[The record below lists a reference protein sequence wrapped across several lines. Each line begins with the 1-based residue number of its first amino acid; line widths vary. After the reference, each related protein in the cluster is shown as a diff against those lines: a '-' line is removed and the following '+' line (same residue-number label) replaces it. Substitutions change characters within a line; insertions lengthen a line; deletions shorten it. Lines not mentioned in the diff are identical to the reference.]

1 MTESIADI
9 KKLLSTNALRQAWLD
24 VESSLAQVQAELGI
38 IPEEAAREITLK
50 ANLDFIDSAELS
62 RDIEQTKA
70 PIVSLT
76 RLLSAACDNDY
87 GSYVHWGATTQNI
100 VQTGRIL
107 QVRKVHNLTRHQFG
121 LSLTALAD
129 LAEQGSEMIMA
140 GRTQRR
146 QALPITFGF
155 KAAGWIDELLR
166 HLERFDQFEPRF
178 FCLQFGGAIGAMQS
192 FGEYG
197 PEINR
202 RLGRL
207 LALSPLKISA
217 RSAGDFLAEYVTT
230 MSLYATTCSKI
241 AQELYT
247 LMSDEFGEVSEGQAD
262 GVVGSSTMPQ
272 KVNSKIACNIIT
284 VAARIRSQIGLAFE
298 GMQSSHEGDGAT
310 NKMMREAI
318 DTVCIAAY
326 EITVDLKILLSGLVL
341 HPKRMAENLR
351 RSNGLIVTENVM
363 MTLAPIIGRQ
373 KAHDVLHKAVH
384 QAVMGNRNIYD
395 VLAAEPIIYENFSQ
409 ETLRSSLDPTNYLGH
424 CPQITR
430 DCVGRARTA
439 AKKLLAQSKDRNHR

>member
-1 MTESIADI
+1 MTESIAEI
-9 KKLLSTNALRQAWLD
+9 KALLSQNALRQAWLD

-38 IPEEAAREITLK
+38 IPEEAAREITRK
-50 ANLDFIDSAELS
+50 ANLDFIDTEELS
-62 RDIEQTKA
+62 KDIKRTKA

-76 RLLSAACDNDY
+76 RLLAAACDNDY
-87 GSYVHWGATTQNI
+87 GGYVHWGATTQNI
-100 VQTGRIL
+100 MQTGLIL
-107 QVRKVHNLTRHQFG
+107 QVRKVHKLTRHQFG

-146 QALPITFGF
+146 HALPITFGF

-202 RLGRL
+202 RLGKL
-207 LALSPLKISA
+207 LGLSPLKVSA

-247 LMSDEFGEVSEGQAD
+247 LMSDEFGEVTEGQEA

-272 KVNSKIACNIIT
+272 KVNSKVACNIIT
-284 VAARIRSQIGLAFE
+284 IAARIRSQMGLAFE
-298 GMQSSHEGDGAT
+298 GMQSSHEGDAAN

-318 DTVCIAAY
+318 DTVCAAVY
-326 EITVDLKILLSGLVL
+326 ELTTELKTLLSGLTL
-341 HPKRMAENLR
+341 HPERMSKNLQQ
-351 RSNGLIVTENVM
+351 SNGLIVAENVM
-363 MTLAPIIGRQ
+363 MTLAPVIGRQ
-373 KAHDVLHKAVH
+373 KAHDVLHEAAHEAVIEN
-384 QAVMGNRNIYD
+384 QNIYD
-395 VLAAEPIIYENFSQ
+395 VLAAKPVIYENFSKK
-409 ETLRSSLDPTNYLGH
+409 TLQAALDPANYLGH
-424 CPQITR
+424 CIEITM
-430 DCVGRARTA
+430 DCIGRAKTA
-439 AKKLLAQSKDRNHR
+439 AKKLLTQS

>member
-9 KKLLSTNALRQAWLD
+9 KKLLSANALRQAWLD

-50 ANLDFIDSAELS
+50 ANLDFIDTAELS

-76 RLLSAACDNDY
+76 RLLAAACDNDY

-107 QVRKVHNLTRHQFG
+107 QVRKVHNITRHQFG

-129 LAEQGSEMIMA
+129 LAEQGSKMIMA

-247 LMSDEFGEVSEGQAD
+247 LMSDEFGEVSEGQED

-272 KVNSKIACNIIT
+272 KVNSKVACNIIT

-298 GMQSSHEGDGAT
+298 GMQSSHEGDAAN

-326 EITVDLKILLSGLVL
+326 EITVDLKTLLSGLVL

-351 RSNGLIVTENVM
+351 QSNGLIVTENVM

-373 KAHDVLHKAVH
+373 KAHDVLHEAVH
-384 QAVMGNRNIYD
+384 QAVMENRNIYD
-395 VLAAEPIIYENFSQ
+395 VLAADPIIYENFSQ

-430 DCVGRARTA
+430 DCVGRGRTA
-439 AKKLLAQSKDRNHR
+439 AKKLLAQS

>member
-50 ANLDFIDSAELS
+50 ANLDFIDTAELS

-76 RLLSAACDNDY
+76 RLLAAACDNDY

-107 QVRKVHNLTRHQFG
+107 QVRKVHNITRHQFG

-129 LAEQGSEMIMA
+129 LAEQGSKMIMA

-247 LMSDEFGEVSEGQAD
+247 LMSDEFGEVSEGQED

-272 KVNSKIACNIIT
+272 KVNSKVACNIIT

-298 GMQSSHEGDGAT
+298 GMQSSHEGDAAN

-326 EITVDLKILLSGLVL
+326 EITVDLKTLLSGLVL

-351 RSNGLIVTENVM
+351 QSNGLIVTENVM

-373 KAHDVLHKAVH
+373 KAHDVLHEAVH
-384 QAVMGNRNIYD
+384 QAVMENRNIYD
-395 VLAAEPIIYENFSQ
+395 VLAADPIIYENFSQ

-430 DCVGRARTA
+430 DCVGRGRTA
-439 AKKLLAQSKDRNHR
+439 AKKLLAQS

>member
-9 KKLLSTNALRQAWLD
+9 KELLNKNALWQAWLD

-50 ANLDFIDSAELS
+50 ANLDFIDTAKLS
-62 RDIEQTKA
+62 KDVKRTKA

-76 RLLSAACDNDY
+76 RLLVAACDKDY
-87 GSYVHWGATTQNI
+87 GDYVHWGATTQNI
-100 VQTGRIL
+100 IQTGRIL
-107 QVRKVHNLTRHQFG
+107 QIRKVHRLTRHQFG

-202 RLGRL
+202 RLGDML
-207 LALSPLKISA
+207 GLSPLKVSA

-230 MSLYATTCSKI
+230 TALYATTCSKI

-247 LMSDEFGEVSEGQAD
+247 LMADEFGEVSEGQED

-272 KVNSKIACNIIT
+272 KVNSKVACNIIT
-284 VAARIRSQIGLAFE
+284 VAARIRSQIGLALVDK
-298 GMQSSHEGDGAT
+298 GMKLQMDGT
-310 NKMMREAI
+310 LNKMMSEAI
-318 DTVCIAAY
+318 DTVCTAAY
-326 EITVDLKILLSGLVL
+326 EITVDLKVLLSNLTL
-341 HPKRMAENLR
+341 HPERMVKNLR
-351 RSNGLIVTENVM
+351 QTNGLIVAENVM
-363 MTLAPIIGRQ
+363 MILAPILGRQ
-373 KAHDVLHKAVH
+373 TAHDVLHEAAHKA
-384 QAVMGNRNIYD
+384 QENKRNIYD
-395 VLAAEPIIYENFSQ
+395 VLAAEPVINENLSQ
-409 ETLRSSLDPTNYLGH
+409 EVLRSSLDPANYIGH
-424 CPQITR
+424 CVRITE
-430 DCVGRARTA
+430 DCIERARA
-439 AKKLLAQSKDRNHR
+439 GAKKLGND